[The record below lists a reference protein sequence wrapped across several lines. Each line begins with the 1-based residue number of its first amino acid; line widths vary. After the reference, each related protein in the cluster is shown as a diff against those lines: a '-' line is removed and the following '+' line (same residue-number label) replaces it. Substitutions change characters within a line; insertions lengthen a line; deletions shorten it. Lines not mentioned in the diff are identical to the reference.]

1 MFVFGNLDYLFFK
14 KNGSC
19 KPKYWTDVT
28 HTFVTQ
34 EWRLFAMNMD
44 ELYRMMSEYPCY
56 TFYLALSDI
65 RH

>member
-1 MFVFGNLDYLFFK
+1 MLKTINVYTYSNIFVFVFGNLDYLFLK

-34 EWRLFAMNMD
+34 E
-44 ELYRMMSEYPCY
+44 
-56 TFYLALSDI
+56 
-65 RH
+65 